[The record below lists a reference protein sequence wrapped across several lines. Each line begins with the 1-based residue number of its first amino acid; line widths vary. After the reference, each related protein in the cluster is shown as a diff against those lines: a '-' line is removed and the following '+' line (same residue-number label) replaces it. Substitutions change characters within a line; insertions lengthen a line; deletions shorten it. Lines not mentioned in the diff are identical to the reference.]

1 MLIEVHE
8 EKKVQSTNRK
18 GLYNHMKDAQLLII
32 IEMYI
37 TTTFRYRFPSICL
50 VDSKNVVTW
59 SIVKNVAK
67 QAPLPTADG
76 VNNVNQNYKW
86 IYS

>member
-1 MLIEVHE
+1 MR
-8 EKKVQSTNRK
+8 KKKYNPQK
-18 GLYNHMKDAQLLII
+18 GLYSHMKDAQLLIT
-32 IEMYI
+32 EMHI
-37 TTTFRYRFPSICL
+37 KTTFRYRFPSICL
-50 VDSKNVVTW
+50 VDSKIVVTW

-86 IYS
+86 IYSLT